1 MDLIKLKKFYKGKKI
16 LITGN
21 TGFKG
26 IWLNLILLFLGSDVK
41 GFSLKLK
48 KNDNFLF
55 YKLIKKSSKTKTQYG
70 DVLDYNLL
78 NKTTKSFKP
87 EIVFHFAAQSIVIES
102 QKDPRTTFETNVI
115 GTNNI
120 INICKTTKSI
130 KSLIIATSDKCYFNK
145 KAKFFSEKSKLEG
158 NEAYSSS
165 KANTEL
171 LVNMYLKN
179 LKSLKFGISTVR
191 AGNVV
196 GGGDFSKYRIIPDI
210 IKCSTKKKII
220 LRNPESVRPWQHVF
234 DVINAYLIIG
244 LFLYKNKKK
253 YSGPY
258 NVGPKNKSFL
268 TVKMLTKI
276 LLQDLNKNLKIIIK
290 RNKFKES
297 KYLFLNSK
305 KIINKLKWEPT
316 YNIKK
321 TLKITSD
328 WYKIYTLRK
337 DVYSFSINQIKD
349 FFHYR

>member
-120 INICKTTKSI
+120 IDICKTTKSI

-158 NEAYSSS
+158 N
-165 KANTEL
+165 
-171 LVNMYLKN
+171 
-179 LKSLKFGISTVR
+179 
-191 AGNVV
+191 
-196 GGGDFSKYRIIPDI
+196 
-210 IKCSTKKKII
+210 
-220 LRNPESVRPWQHVF
+220 
-234 DVINAYLIIG
+234 
-244 LFLYKNKKK
+244 
-253 YSGPY
+253 
-258 NVGPKNKSFL
+258 
-268 TVKMLTKI
+268 
-276 LLQDLNKNLKIIIK
+276 
-290 RNKFKES
+290 
-297 KYLFLNSK
+297 
-305 KIINKLKWEPT
+305 
-316 YNIKK
+316 
-321 TLKITSD
+321 
-328 WYKIYTLRK
+328 
-337 DVYSFSINQIKD
+337 
-349 FFHYR
+349 